1 MRSRILII
9 LLTVFVQTL
18 FAQIVFHPL
27 EGPSGGLILD
37 MQANSSGELFAI
49 TTKAVYKS
57 VDGSGASWD
66 ELAPIPITSNLID
79 LYIDNNDK
87 IYVLN
92 NTGVAYSTD
101 GGTSWTQNT
110 ATGTF
115 KFVKKIMKNHQT
127 NSLFVIGEV
136 GSLYGL
142 ARSTD
147 DGLTW
152 IGSYSA
158 DQVNDFTIKQA
169 GTFGASALGDIYLAT
184 NSNKVQKNSQNGSP
198 INWAVAGTGIVNS
211 GTNSI
216 EVNKFNGNIYTISY
230 SSGTYI
236 SVNNG
241 GVWSLVT
248 GGNPAN
254 LNYSDS
260 EGSWQV
266 YTSANSDRWFV
277 VYNDDKNNQNAVNK
291 LFTSSVANPTTAAS
305 WAELTTLATENPI
318 TSLYSFSTTI
328 LVSTNFD
335 GILKSTN
342 TGASWSVADYGIPQ
356 AASEGFLLATDT
368 ELLSAHGTNRVTY
381 SFDNNHEPT
390 FKTEKKPVT
399 AGRMTSFVK
408 LGTNSILAIGSQ
420 TYISADNGNTYTLR
434 GTQPG
439 TVILNKA
446 YRHSDTEIYAIGSMV
461 GAANNVYKTTT
472 QGTSWAIHAITGL
485 PANRQIEQLSTTS
498 NGDLYIRLKDNG
510 TTNRI
515 YRVPNASL
523 VATLL
528 TIPTFT
534 QYTSIAAIGTKIY
547 ALGFTNSGSVLA
559 ISTNAAGS
567 WATKPATPTENLFAV
582 HDGVL
587 FATQNNDAYLSN
599 DEGDNWDLYLDLTG
613 GSGQEIVGVALDSK
627 LRAIVGISKGPFQMS
642 SGAVVRP
649 NQPLNLKSIGTGS
662 AAVYLQWDYT
672 GPPTVNTFYVERK
685 LGAGGTFSEVA
696 NIGSSNRYF
705 RDLTVAPSSNYV
717 YRIKAVNDAG
727 TVYSAELAVNTPANT
742 CASTIPDNR
751 SWTGTIPGAVTNTA
765 INIKKISGQLYSI
778 SDVVSNSLNT
788 APHNVA
794 GPIATTF
801 FENCGLPFINK
812 SNILYP
818 NATGTWNGTNTLV
831 LNWQTDVS
839 VNTSV
844 TKTITL
850 TLNSAANEPAPD
862 APTGV
867 KAYATSSTTAS
878 VSWNSGNYQHQ
889 YIIERATNSGF
900 TLNLTSLGTVDY
912 PQTSIADSGPLSPGT
927 TYFYRVRAEN
937 IDNDLSANSTA
948 FSLAF
953 AVPYFILSNTTVS
966 STSLNAS
973 MSIWN
978 DFDND
983 GDEDLMTHEYG
994 FISPSETEPV
1004 FFKNDGTGN
1013 FAIQSGGGN
1022 EGAYA
1027 TSIAGDYNNDGLN
1040 DIFTFGSGSF
1050 LNTGIPKKSVLLKN
1064 NGSFNFSPVAG
1075 TPFDPNLPIPTTASW
1090 VDVNNDGKLDLYLG
1104 YLSGTKLYI
1113 GNGAGGFTEKTTD
1126 PLIIDSYE
1134 PSGAVWADYDSDKDQ
1149 DVFILNDNGAN
1160 RLYKNDGAGNFT
1172 YVTGSAFDLDPS
1184 PNSSAASFGDY
1195 DNDGDQDL
1203 YVMTSSSVS
1212 TPGSNLLYRNNGN
1225 GTFSKVAVAANT
1237 PTESKT
1243 TPSTACAWG
1252 DIDND
1257 GDLDL
1262 VVSYATDND
1271 VPAPGAGIIYLN
1283 NGTGVFTKVT
1293 GSEYLTAGANFVF
1306 PLANA
1311 FADYDNDGFLD
1322 LAVGEFAFSE
1332 NGSAIKPKIK
1342 LLKNN
1347 HTSANYLKLKL
1358 VGTSSNANGIGARV
1372 KITANSKTQYRQV
1385 QSLTS
1390 RGSQNSMIVHFGIGA
1405 ATSVSDVIV
1414 EWPSGVVQNFGSKA
1428 INQTHT
1434 LVEDAEG
1441 PAALTLSPANN
1452 AINVSTTTSVS
1463 ITLNENSTAIAG
1475 KFLLVYLHS
1484 DLANALTGVNLSA
1497 AVKSG
1502 NTYTFTLPV
1511 TLLEGTQY
1519 NISVDAGAF
1528 LDDFGNPSLEFP
1540 TGLWTFTTAAA
1551 IDATAPVITLG
1562 PEIAPS
1568 IGFGT
1573 RPKQVTVTDN
1583 VGVASVVVSIRKIS
1597 GSAFTEVPAVQ
1608 GTDLTKWNIVLSEA
1622 NHFDATGTELFVTAT
1637 DAAGNSTRSPATGTH
1652 KIYLTYE
1659 GDQAA
1664 TIDSDHIGFGG
1675 TKASWKVF
1683 SVPFELGSNNAVTTI
1698 FDEVTQNAELKTK
1711 VDYSLLTIQNGGTD
1725 WTVYPNFSTI
1735 NRGQGYFINIKTAT
1749 TIKVPSATA
1758 PTNSRDNLFK
1768 INLAK
1773 GWNMVGN
1780 PYLTSISWA
1789 NVATLNGLSGD
1800 AAEILKYNGTS
1811 YASGVQTLEPW
1822 EGAFVFSAAAVSDV
1836 DIPFLGQTTSG
1847 GRKGYKGL
1855 GSDINADEWMVKLN
1869 LNQGERSYELGAIG
1883 MSPDASTSYD
1893 EFDAVTPPR
1902 FFDYLEMNFA
1912 HPEFFAKRFTR
1923 DVVPTQNAYT
1933 WEFSVDAA
1941 LGEKTTLNWDNSAF
1955 SSSTKDIFLLD
1966 VTRQVLLSMKETNSY
1981 SFNPKES
1988 ANFKVFFGEDLR
2000 IAPERVQLGKAYP
2013 NPTSGLT
2020 TVAFSLPESEGMN
2033 QQVTLDIVDA
2043 TGRPMGVLKQG
2054 LFNPGYH
2061 EVAFDAKELTI
2072 GFYLYRLSVQ
2082 GQKGK
2087 TSHVNKLII
2096 K

>member
-9 LLTVFVQTL
+9 LFTVFVQPL

-49 TTKAVYKS
+49 TSKAIYKS

-79 LYIDNNDK
+79 LYIDNTNK

-92 NTGVAYSTD
+92 NTGVAHSTD
-101 GGTSWTQNT
+101 GGTTWTQNT
-110 ATGTF
+110 ASGTF
-115 KFVKKIMKNHQT
+115 QFVKKIMKNHQT
-127 NSLFVIGEV
+127 GSLFIIGWT
-136 GSLYGL
+136 GSNYGL
-142 ARSTD
+142 ARSID
-147 DGLTW
+147 DGFNWT
-152 IGSYSA
+152 GSYTA
-158 DQVNDFTIKQA
+158 DQVNDFTIKQT
-169 GTFGASALGDIYLAT
+169 GVSGDIYLAT
-184 NSNKVQKNSQNGSP
+184 NGNKIQKNSSNGNP
-198 INWAVAGTGIVNS
+198 INWAVAATGITNS
-211 GTNSI
+211 GANSI
-216 EVNKFNGNIYTISY
+216 EVNKFNGNIYAIVY
-230 SSGTYI
+230 GAGTYI
-236 SVNNG
+236 TINNG
-241 GVWSLVT
+241 AGWTLT
-248 GGNPAN
+248 GGAPVT

-260 EGSWQV
+260 EGEYHV
-266 YTSANSDRWFV
+266 YTSANTDRWFV
-277 VYNDDKNNQNAVNK
+277 TYNDDKNSQNAVNK
-291 LFTSSVANPTTAAS
+291 LFTSSVASPSTAGS
-305 WAELTTLATENPI
+305 WTELTTLAVENPI
-318 TSLYSFSTTI
+318 TSIYSFSTTI
-328 LVSTNFD
+328 LTSTYYD

-342 TGASWSVADYGIPQ
+342 TGASWSVGDYGIPQ
-356 AASEGFLLATDT
+356 ADSKGFLLANDQ

-381 SFDNNHEPT
+381 SFDNDFDPT
-390 FKTEKKPVT
+390 FITGKKPVT

-408 LGTNSILAIGSQ
+408 LSTNSILAIGSQ
-420 TYISADNGNTYTLR
+420 TYISADDGDTYTLR

-439 TVILNKA
+439 TVILSKA

-461 GAANNVYKTTT
+461 SLANNVYKTTN
-472 QGTSWAIHAITGL
+472 QGTTWSIHAITGL
-485 PANRQIEQLSTTS
+485 PANRQIERISTTT
-498 NGDLYIRLKDNG
+498 NGDLYIYLLDNSITG
-510 TTNRI
+510 RI

-523 VATLL
+523 AASLL

-534 QYTSIAAIGTKIY
+534 QYRSIAAIGTKIY
-547 ALGFTNSGSVLA
+547 ALGSSNSGSMLA
-559 ISTNAAGS
+559 ISTNAASSWGS
-567 WATKPATPTENLFAV
+567 TKPSSPTENLFAV
-582 HDGVL
+582 RDGVL
-587 FATQNNDAYLSN
+587 FATQNNEVYFSN
-599 DEGDNWDLYLDLTG
+599 DEGDNWESYFDLS
-613 GSGQEIVGVALDSK
+613 SGQEIIGAALDSK

-642 SGAVVRP
+642 GGTVVRP

-672 GPPTVNTFYVERK
+672 APPAVNTFYVERK
-685 LGAGGTFSEVA
+685 LAAGGSFTEVA
-696 NIGSSNRYF
+696 NIGSNNRYF
-705 RDLTVAPSSNYV
+705 RDVTVAPSSSYV
-717 YRIKAVNDAG
+717 YRVRAVNDAG
-727 TVYSAELAVNTPANT
+727 TVYSAELAINTPTNT

-751 SWTGTIPGAVTNTA
+751 SWTGTIPGAVTNPA

-778 SDVVSNSLNT
+778 SDVASNSLNS
-788 APHNVA
+788 APHNVP
-794 GPIATTF
+794 GPISTTF

-812 SNILYP
+812 GNILYP
-818 NATGTWNGTNTLV
+818 NASGAWNGTNTII

-839 VNTSV
+839 AGTPV

-850 TLNSAANEPAPD
+850 VLNSAANEPAPD
-862 APTGV
+862 VPTGV
-867 KAYATSSTTAS
+867 KAYATSSNTAS

-889 YIIERATNSGF
+889 YIVERATNSGF
-900 TLNLTSLGTVDY
+900 TLNLTNLGTVDY
-912 PQTSIADSGPLSPGT
+912 PQTSIPDNGPLSPGT

-937 IDNDLSANSTA
+937 IDNDLSANSTT

-953 AVPYFILSNTTVS
+953 VVPNFVLSNTTVS

-973 MSIWN
+973 TSIWN

-994 FISPSETEPV
+994 IISPTETEPV
-1004 FFKNDGTGN
+1004 FFKNNGTGN
-1013 FAIQSGGGN
+1013 FTIQSGGGN

-1027 TSIAGDYNNDGLN
+1027 TSIAGDYDNDGLN
-1040 DIFTFGSGSF
+1040 DIFIFGSGSF
-1050 LNTGIPKKSVLLKN
+1050 LNLSIPKKSVLLKN

-1113 GNGAGGFTEKTTD
+1113 GNGTGGFTEKTTD
-1126 PLIIDSYE
+1126 PLITDPYE
-1134 PSGAVWADYDSDKDQ
+1134 PSGAVWADYDGDKDQ

-1184 PNSSAASFGDY
+1184 PNSASASFGDY

-1203 YVMTSSSVS
+1203 YVITSSTVS

-1225 GTFSKVAVAANT
+1225 GSFSKVAVAANT

-1262 VVSYATDND
+1262 VVLYATDNN
-1271 VPAPGAGIIYLN
+1271 VPAPGAGIVYLN
-1283 NGTGVFTKVT
+1283 NGTGIFTKAT
-1293 GSEYLTAGANFVF
+1293 GVEYLTGGANFIT
-1306 PLANA
+1306 PLASA

-1322 LAVGEFAFSE
+1322 LATGEFAFSE

-1347 HTSANYLKLKL
+1347 HTSGNYLKLKL

-1390 RGSQNSMIVHFGIGA
+1390 RGSQNSMIAHFGIGA

-1434 LVEDAEG
+1434 LTEDAAG
-1441 PAALTLSPANN
+1441 PTATTLTPANN
-1452 AINVSTTTSVS
+1452 ATGIASNTQVS
-1463 ITLNENSTAIAG
+1463 ITLNENSTAVAG
-1475 KFLLVYLHS
+1475 KFLLVYPHS
-1484 DLANALTGVNLSA
+1484 DLANPLTGVNLSA

-1511 TLLEGTQY
+1511 TLLPGTQY

-1540 TGLWTFTTAAA
+1540 TGLWTFTTV
-1551 IDATAPVITLG
+1551 DATLPVITLG
-1562 PEIAPS
+1562 PELAPAV
-1568 IGFGT
+1568 GFGT
-1573 RPKQVTVTDN
+1573 RPKQVTATDN
-1583 VGVASVVVSIRKIS
+1583 VGVTSVVVSIRKIS
-1597 GSAFTEVPAVQ
+1597 GSTFTEVPAVQ
-1608 GTDLTKWNIVLSEA
+1608 GTDPTKWNIVLSEA

-1637 DAAGNSTRSPATGTH
+1637 DAAGNSARSPATGTH

-1683 SVPFELGSNNAVTTI
+1683 SIPFDLGSNNAVTTI
-1698 FDEVTQNAELKTK
+1698 FDEVTQNATLQTK
-1711 VDYSLLTIQNGGTD
+1711 VDYSLLTIQSGGTD

-1749 TIKVPSATA
+1749 TIKIPSATA

-1780 PYLTSISWA
+1780 PYLTSISWE
-1789 NVATLNGLSGD
+1789 NVATLNGLAGD

-1811 YASGVQTLEPW
+1811 YASGVQTLEAW
-1822 EGAFVFSAAAVSDV
+1822 EGAFVFSADPVSDV

-1869 LNQGERSYELGAIG
+1869 LNQGGLSYELGAIG
-1883 MSPDASTSYD
+1883 MAPDASTSYD
-1893 EFDAVTPPR
+1893 EYDAVTPPR

-1933 WEFSVDAA
+1933 WEFSVDAT
-1941 LGEKTTLNWDNSAF
+1941 LEGETTLNWDNSAF
-1955 SSSTKDIFLLD
+1955 SSAAKDIFLLD
-1966 VTRQVLLSMKETNSY
+1966 VTRQVLVSMKEASSY

-2033 QQVTLDIVDA
+2033 QLVTMDIVDA
-2043 TGRPMGVLKQG
+2043 TGRPLGILKQG
-2054 LFNPGYH
+2054 YFNPGYH
-2061 EVAFDAKELTI
+2061 EVAFDAKELNI